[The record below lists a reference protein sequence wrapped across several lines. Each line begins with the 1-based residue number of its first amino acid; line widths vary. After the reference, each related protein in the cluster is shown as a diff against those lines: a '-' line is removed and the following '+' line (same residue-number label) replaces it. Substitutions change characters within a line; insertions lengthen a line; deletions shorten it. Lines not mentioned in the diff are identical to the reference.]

1 MDDKN
6 KDKIQEMIRVNHAGE
21 FGAQKI
27 YNAQIKYSKN
37 KKLKK
42 KLQHIAAEELVH
54 LDYFEKENIHPS
66 DSRKHIKGKFYTYS
80 FAKEFQLK
88 NKICS

>member
-42 KLQHIAAEELVH
+42 KA
-54 LDYFEKENIHPS
+54 S
-66 DSRKHIKGKFYTYS
+66 TY
-80 FAKEFQLK
+80 
-88 NKICS
+88 CS